1 MRSMIALMRPAR
13 VLLRC
18 APGPRPVAFLLTLLA
33 VALLTLPGAAGAQEI
48 ASVPATGAGHG
59 WSIVRTGPERRP
71 ALVHLPPRSGEN
83 AVEPGTVRFAAWLN
97 DEPEWLGGWGNRV
110 YLAFRPEAGP
120 DGRLRRHI
128 VSMSATPLVA
138 GIWENHPM
146 GRFRVHPALPGE
158 GILIGFVGMHTGA
171 AALLR
176 VGEAGDVGEELRL
189 LVLHRNKWVQV
200 DHPWMGEAAA
210 PLDSGDR
217 VHLVAMPD
225 GPALVVER
233 TAGDGS
239 VWTARLTESADGEIG
254 AAWEEQVIID
264 GGAGTGGASVLALD
278 GQILRHRHVEGAGR
292 VLELLRPGPGGGVFE
307 VARYE
312 DVPGDATIVPMRG
325 AGTLVMMWNEGD
337 GDKAASRGGH
347 VIREVSAFSGRVW
360 HTGTGSSGGL
370 VQTRQFQILAVAL
383 VVIMA
388 TVLLFIVRPGE
399 QAASLPAGM
408 AVAEPGRRIAAA
420 GADFLLGVMLSSVI
434 TGISGSEMLSPVV
447 LMGSKGA
454 AGALLLAFWLTFAHS
469 TASEWL
475 FGRSLGKAMAGC
487 EVVRVQRV
495 PVRVGG
501 TGGEEEEGT
510 TLAMMATP
518 QRPLLWQAA
527 ARNAVR
533 WGLPPLA
540 LWLLADPS
548 SRHPGDLLARTV
560 VVVRGEPGVEEA
572 GGSPPKDRGGPG
584 EG

>member
-1 MRSMIALMRPAR
+1 MIALMRPASMLSR
-13 VLLRC
+13 SSSS
-18 APGPRPVAFLLTLLA
+18 GFRPVALVLAVVAVMLLA
-33 VALLTLPGAAGAQEI
+33 FPGAAGAQAI
-48 ASVPATGAGHG
+48 ASAPATGAGHG
-59 WSIVRTGPERRP
+59 WTIVRTGPERRP

-83 AVEPGTVRFAAWLN
+83 AVEPGTVRFVAWLN
-97 DEPEWLGGWGNRV
+97 EEPEWLGGWGNHV
-110 YLAFRPEAGP
+110 YLVFRPETGP
-120 DGRLRRHI
+120 GGRTLRHV

-146 GRFRVHPALPGE
+146 GRFRVHPSLPGE
-158 GILIGFVGMHTGA
+158 GELVGFVGMLAGA

-176 VGEAGDVGEELRL
+176 EDRMGAAAAGLRL
-189 LVLHRNKWVQV
+189 LVLHRNRWVPV
-200 DHPWMGEAAA
+200 DHPWVGEAAGSLEA
-210 PLDSGDR
+210 GDR
-217 VHLVAMPD
+217 VHLVALSD

-233 TAGDGS
+233 AAGGGAVWSARMTATGDGGI
-239 VWTARLTESADGEIG
+239 D
-254 AAWEEQVIID
+254 AAWEEQVIND
-264 GGAGTGGASVLALD
+264 GGAVGEASVLALD
-278 GQILRHRHVEGAGR
+278 DQILRHRHVEGAGR
-292 VLELLRPGPGGGVFE
+292 VVELLRPGPGGGVFE

-312 DVPGDATIVPMRG
+312 DVPPNATIVPMRG
-325 AGTLVMMWNEGD
+325 AASLVMMWNEGE
-337 GDKAASRGGH
+337 GSESGARGGA
-347 VIREVSAFSGRVW
+347 VIREVSALSGRIW
-360 HTGTGSSGGL
+360 YTGAGSSGGL

-399 QAASLPAGM
+399 QATSLPAGM

-420 GADFLLGVMLSSVI
+420 GADFLLGVMLSSAI
-434 TGISGSEMLSPVV
+434 TGVSGSEMLSPVV
-447 LMGSKGA
+447 LLGSKGV
-454 AGALLLAFWLTFAHS
+454 AGALLLALWLTFVHS
-469 TASEWL
+469 TVSEWL

-487 EVVRVQRV
+487 EVVRVQRA
-495 PVRVGG
+495 PARAGG
-501 TGGEEEEGT
+501 DEEEGRT
-510 TLAMMATP
+510 PAMMATE

-560 VVVRGEPGVEEA
+560 VVVRGEAGVGEA